1 MLGDK
6 VGQSYLKHLCIL
18 LSQMQHNTECA
29 SKSAL
34 SSAYNFMDNVATELA
49 FIKDINQWHDF
60 SFVLFCDI
68 SKTRVA
74 VRRKNT
80 KLASKRY

>member
-1 MLGDK
+1 
-6 VGQSYLKHLCIL
+6 
-18 LSQMQHNTECA
+18 MQHNTECA

-34 SSAYNFMDNVATELA
+34 ISAYNFMDNVATELA

-60 SFVLFCDI
+60 SFVLFCDV

-74 VRRKNT
+74 VQRKKRQISKQEILAVA
-80 KLASKRY
+80 KLYFGL

>member
-1 MLGDK
+1 
-6 VGQSYLKHLCIL
+6 
-18 LSQMQHNTECA
+18 MQHNTECA

-34 SSAYNFMDNVATELA
+34 ISAYNFMDNVATELA
-49 FIKDINQWHDF
+49 FIKDINQWQDF

>member
-1 MLGDK
+1 
-6 VGQSYLKHLCIL
+6 
-18 LSQMQHNTECA
+18 MQHNTECA

-34 SSAYNFMDNVATELA
+34 ISAYNFMDNVATELA
-49 FIKDINQWHDF
+49 FIKDINQWHVF

-74 VRRKNT
+74 VWRKKHQISKQEILAVA
-80 KLASKRY
+80 KLYFGL